1 MATNIISTGYFIGEI
16 LIPTDDAFVP
26 SLGNGLNAFI
36 TKYEAEYLKQALG
49 YSFYKL
55 FYADNYPTPATSRF
69 QKLLN
74 GNVPLGNAE
83 WVDNQAVTH
92 EWLGLNRTT
101 ENPIANYIYFWYQK
115 NNATTTTPIGES
127 KNKVENS
134 STGSPVFKLM
144 RGWNVMNEITCEM
157 HEYLLYAKND
167 DGTLMFP
174 EFSVQLTQPFGIL
187 F

>member
-1 MATNIISTGYFIGEI
+1 MANIISISYFVGEI
-16 LIPTDDAFVP
+16 AIPTDEVFVP
-26 SLGNGLNAFI
+26 STGNSLNAFI
-36 TKYEAEYLKQALG
+36 TKYETEYLKQALG

-55 FYADNYPTPATSRF
+55 FYADNYPTPATARF

-83 WVDNQAVTH
+83 WTDTNGIVH

-101 ENPIANYIYFWYQK
+101 ENPIANYIYYWYQN
-115 NNATTTTPIGES
+115 NNATTTTAIGET
-127 KNKVENS
+127 KNKTENS
-134 STGSPVFKLM
+134 STASPVFKLM
-144 RGWNVMNEITCEM
+144 RGWNVMNEITAEM

-167 DGTLMFP
+167 DDSLMFP
-174 EFSVQLTQPFGIL
+174 EFKIEETKPFGIL